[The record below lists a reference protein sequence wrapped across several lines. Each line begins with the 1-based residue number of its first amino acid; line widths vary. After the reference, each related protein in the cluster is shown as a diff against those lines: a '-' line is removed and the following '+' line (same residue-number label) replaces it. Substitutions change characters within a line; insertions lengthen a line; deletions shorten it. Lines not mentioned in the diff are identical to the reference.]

1 VQLTGV
7 IVADEVY
14 IVVGHKGR
22 PDIVTQEDRPG
33 EYARDD
39 DSDGFHEVHVNM
51 LEGFWSLLRSWLRPH
66 RGISQEKLP
75 WYLGFLSSGIMPDS
89 VARPCFMHSSPHW

>member
-7 IVADEVY
+7 IEADEVY

-39 DSDGFHEVHVNM
+39 DSDGFHEVHANT

-66 RGISQEKLP
+66 PGISQEKLP